1 MAVSGFGRTSTVD
14 SEKLTTLVDVVNES
28 VLEENNKSKQL
39 DESKIF
45 ETPKQEK
52 ETSQLDV
59 IAEDKD
65 LNDLLD
71 SNAKKDQVKNNE
83 FGDIETGFKVRAVDA
98 ADEEKDYVRLS
109 SLIKFFADQLGMT
122 RKTDH

>member
-28 VLEENNKSKQL
+28 VLEENNTSKQL
-39 DESKIF
+39 EDSKNF
-45 ETPKQEK
+45 ETPYKEK

-65 LNDLLD
+65 LDDLLD
-71 SNAKKDQVKNNE
+71 SKAKDYQVKNE
-83 FGDIETGFKVRAVDA
+83 LGDIETGFKVRAVDA

-109 SLIKFFADQLGMT
+109 SMIKFFADQLGMT